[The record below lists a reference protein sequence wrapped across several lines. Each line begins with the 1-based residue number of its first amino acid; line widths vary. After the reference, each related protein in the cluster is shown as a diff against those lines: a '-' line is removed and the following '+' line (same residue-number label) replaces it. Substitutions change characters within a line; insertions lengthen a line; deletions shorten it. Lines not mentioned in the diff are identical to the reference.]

1 MTKIFNIEEEARLY
15 GIVDDYR
22 TIYEQANYIAIQ
34 MQKMELEMAELLE
47 KMEGLKEEESTIY
60 ASVSERNGVDLEE
73 VKTAAGNL
81 ILAKQEKL
89 VENS

>member
-34 MQKMELEMAELLE
+34 MQKMELEMAELIE
-47 KMEGLKEEESTIY
+47 KMEGLKEEETAIY
-60 ASVSERNGVDLEE
+60 AAVAERTSIDLEE
-73 VKTAAGNL
+73 VKTKAGNL
-81 ILAKQEKL
+81 ILAKQEKI

>member
-22 TIYEQANYIAIQ
+22 TIYEQANFIAIQ

-47 KMEGLKEEESTIY
+47 KMEGLKEEETTIY
-60 ASVSERNGVDLEE
+60 AAVTERTGVDLEE
-73 VKTAAGNL
+73 VKSTAGNL

>member
-22 TIYEQANYIAIQ
+22 TIYEQANFIAIQ

-47 KMEGLKEEESTIY
+47 KMEGLKEEETVIY
-60 ASVSERNGVDLEE
+60 AAVAERTGVDLEE
-73 VKTAAGNL
+73 VKSTAGNL
-81 ILAKQEKL
+81 ILAKQEKI

>member
-22 TIYEQANYIAIQ
+22 TIYEQANFIAIQ
-34 MQKMELEMAELLE
+34 MQKQELELEELVG
-47 KMEGLKEEESTIY
+47 KMEALKAEETSIYDSVTVRTGL
-60 ASVSERNGVDLEE
+60 DLEE
-73 VKTAAGNL
+73 VKTSAGNL

-89 VENS
+89 VGNS

>member
-22 TIYEQANYIAIQ
+22 TIYEQANFIAIQ

-47 KMEGLKEEESTIY
+47 KMEGLKEEETVIY
-60 ASVSERNGVDLEE
+60 ATVTERTGVDLEE
-73 VKTAAGNL
+73 VKSTAGNL
-81 ILAKQEKL
+81 ILAKQEKI

>member
-22 TIYEQANYIAIQ
+22 TIYEQANFIAVQ

-47 KMEGLKEEESTIY
+47 KMEGLKEEETTIY
-60 ASVSERNGVDLEE
+60 AAVSERNGVDLEE
-73 VKTAAGNL
+73 VKTTAGNL

>member
-22 TIYEQANYIAIQ
+22 TIYEKANFIAIQ
-34 MQKMELEMAELLE
+34 MQKMELEMAELLG
-47 KMEGLKEEESTIY
+47 KMEGLKEEETVIY
-60 ASVSERNGVDLEE
+60 ATVSERNGVDLEE
-73 VKTAAGNL
+73 VKTTAGNL

>member
-22 TIYEQANYIAIQ
+22 TIYEQANFIAVH
-34 MQKMELEMAELLE
+34 MQKMELEMAELIE
-47 KMEGLKEEESTIY
+47 KMEALKEEETVIY
-60 ASVSERNGVDLEE
+60 NTVTERTGVDLEE
-73 VKTAAGNL
+73 VKSTAGNL

-89 VENS
+89 VENK

>member
-22 TIYEQANYIAIQ
+22 TIYEQANFIAVQ

-47 KMEGLKEEESTIY
+47 KMEGLKEEETTIY
-60 ASVSERNGVDLEE
+60 AAVSERNGIDLEE
-73 VKTAAGNL
+73 VKTTAGNL

>member
-34 MQKMELEMAELLE
+34 MQKMELEMAELIE
-47 KMEGLKEEESTIY
+47 KMEGLKEEETTIY
-60 ASVSERNGVDLEE
+60 AAVAERTSIDLEE
-73 VKTAAGNL
+73 VKTQAGNL
-81 ILAKQEKL
+81 ILAKQEKI

>member
-22 TIYEQANYIAIQ
+22 TIYEQANFIAIQ
-34 MQKMELEMAELLE
+34 MQKQELELEELVG
-47 KMEGLKEEESTIY
+47 KMEALKVEETSIY
-60 ASVSERNGVDLEE
+60 DSVTVRTGIDLEE
-73 VKTAAGNL
+73 VKTSAGNL

-89 VENS
+89 VGNS

>member
-15 GIVDDYR
+15 GIVDEYR
-22 TIYEQANYIAIQ
+22 SIYDQANFIAIQ
-34 MQKMELEMAELLE
+34 MQKMELEMADLIA
-47 KMEGLKEEESTIY
+47 KMDTLKAEETTMYEVVT
-60 ASVSERNGVDLEE
+60 ERAGVDLEE
-73 VKTAAGNL
+73 VKSTAGNL